1 MKNKILTM
9 LFALIL
15 LPFGGQGQTPLQ
27 PNANVS
33 ILNGS
38 VLINQPGTYTI
49 TGNNTKTNNTIK
61 IECREQGDVNLT
73 IIDLN
78 ISSSTSNSPIN
89 IISGNVKLRLVGN
102 NSLISEATEY
112 SAHYAALHVAA
123 NTSLTITID
132 SNGGYLLAKS
142 LGQSAAIGG
151 NSADI
156 HNKVYNIGEITING
170 GYIKAESKNRCAA
183 IGSGSEGQSVSKIT
197 INGGYIIANAL
208 DMKYGTSVGAAGK
221 DPWVT
226 SSGGTI
232 TITGGTLIALNDNEI
247 GAIGNK
253 TTDVA
258 TKVIIYGGSVYFDP
272 KISNVVPVNN
282 NDKEVFLK
290 TICGL
295 KPNTK
300 LAELKGVSHWP
311 WETYVDTKG
320 KLYLWL
326 PENSKVSSIHAYDES
341 VPEDNSERDQ
351 YYYNQSLIVKR
362 NGELWNDHNIAF
374 TVENNDTGKS
384 IDCSDN
390 DFYLVNGDY
399 SLYADGK
406 VIYKPI
412 NIAGK
417 DLDYITENITL
428 DYYTVTY
435 HLNKGDNNSSIPK
448 PTNYLKGEK
457 ITVDNTV
464 IPTRKYYEFKGW
476 GKNIDSDENN
486 TVNEITSI
494 DKEEVLYA
502 IWKPNEFSV
511 KTVNKQELTYKKD
524 MSLDLSKLLASDAVT
539 NCGDIKFEIDNN
551 SSLPDGL
558 LSDDKIIRGA
568 PEAVTEQEIT
578 TSITAT
584 AENTFS
590 CKFDITFSVA
600 KANAEIAKI
609 DISADGYTYSGKA
622 IAIAPPEVI
631 GAASDNLDATLTY
644 YTSYVDDQNNTK
656 TTSADSGAEQE
667 GGAPVYAGSYTVV
680 ASFAGN
686 KNYNKAKDQSAAFDI
701 KRKELT
707 VTPVSNQ
714 IIYEGDK
721 ILYEVKDAVNGEVP
735 VFEGALKEK
744 EGKIIHDSDFKLK
757 DSFSKNYSFQFTSGI
772 GATVHNGKA
781 SEAVATM
788 KAEAGQNDWFTSNVT
803 ITPPADFKIE
813 LVPSNPIATLKSNEA
828 HKETLVW
835 DTEGAHTLSYTLHRQ
850 SRDGSYPH
858 DLSLKLDKTPPT
870 LRATVDNEN
879 YTLTFSDGD
888 AGSGIDK
895 LLVDD
900 KEVSISDTNASYAGT
915 APAGV
920 HKAKAI
926 DKAGLSYEIE
936 FTLTKKPDNPDPNP
950 GPNPDP
956 DPGPMPTPTRYD
968 VTLTDT
974 TGIIYTPAAGK
985 YKVDAWGKFDFS
997 IEVAKGYTMFS
1008 DPIVYVNNVKL
1019 PSKDNKGNYSI
1030 NPVRED
1036 KVVKVT
1042 GIVSDLSTANE
1053 AINAPDR
1060 RITVKGKTIY
1070 IDVPDRALFHLFD
1083 LTGSHKL
1090 SRPLHP
1096 GTNRI
1101 DVDPGSYIGRIDN
1114 EKEGKVIIVK

>member
-1 MKNKILTM
+1 M

-61 IECREQGDVNLT
+61 IECREQGEVNLT

-300 LAELKGVSHWP
+300 LAELEGVSHWP
-311 WETYVDTKG
+311 WETYVDTNG

-351 YYYNQSLIVKR
+351 YYYNQSLIIKR

-399 SLYADGK
+399 SLYADGVDTK
-406 VIYKPI
+406 KKFTI
-412 NIAGK
+412 K
-417 DLDYITENITL
+417 DASPDNITL
-428 DYYTVTY
+428 DYYSVTY
-435 HLNKGDNNSSIPK
+435 DLNKGDNNPSIPK
-448 PTNYLKGEK
+448 PKNYLKGEE
-457 ITVDNTV
+457 IEVDKNVT
-464 IPTRKYYEFKGW
+464 PTREHYTFGGW
-476 GKNIDSDENN
+476 GLKDDATDKVESIKNIQAA
-486 TVNEITSI
+486 TT
-494 DKEEVLYA
+494 LYA
-502 IWKPNEFSV
+502 IWIAKKF
-511 KTVNKQELTYKKD
+511 TVDMFNKQQLTYKTD
-524 MSLDLSKLLASDAVT
+524 MNFDLSSLLSPNAETD
-539 NCGDIKFEIDNN
+539 CGAITFNINKV
-551 SSLPDGL
+551 SSLPAGL
-558 LSDDKIIRGA
+558 NLEGSIIKGA
-568 PEAVTEQEIT
+568 PEAVTAKEIET
-578 TSITAT
+578 YITAT
-584 AENTFS
+584 AANEYTISF
-590 CKFDITFSVA
+590 KILFSVA
-600 KANAEIAKI
+600 KANATIANI
-609 DISADGYTYSGKA
+609 VIPAEGYTYSGKA
-622 IAIAPPEVI
+622 IEIAPPKVS

-721 ILYEVKDAVNGEVP
+721 ILYEVKDAVNGEIP
-735 VFEGALKEK
+735 VFDGALKVK
-744 EGKIIHDSDFKLK
+744 EGIIIQDNDFKLK
-757 DSFSKNYSFQFTSGI
+757 DSFSKNYSFKFTPDI
-772 GATVHNGKA
+772 GVTVHEGKA

-788 KAEAGQNDWFTSNVT
+788 KAEAGQNGWFTSNVT

-813 LVPSNPIATLKSNEA
+813 LVPSNPVATLKSNEA
-828 HKETLVW
+828 HKEKLVW

-850 SRDGSYPH
+850 SRSESYPH
-858 DLSLKLDKTPPT
+858 ALSLKLDKTPPT

-888 AGSGIDK
+888 AGSGIAK

-900 KEVSISDTNASYAGT
+900 KEVSISDTDASYAGT
-915 APAGV
+915 APAGA

-950 GPNPDP
+950 GPKPDP

-974 TGIIYTPAAGK
+974 TGVIFTPTAGK

-1008 DPIVYVNNVKL
+1008 DPIVYVNNEKL

-1060 RITVKGKTIY
+1060 RITVIGKTIY

-1090 SRPLHP
+1090 SRQLHP

-1114 EKEGKVIIVK
+1114 EKEGRVIIVK

>member
-1 MKNKILTM
+1 M

-156 HNKVYNIGEITING
+156 HNRVYNIGEITING

-300 LAELKGVSHWP
+300 LAELEGVSHWP
-311 WETYVDTKG
+311 WETYVDTNG

-399 SLYADGK
+399 SLYADGVDTK
-406 VIYKPI
+406 KKFTIKGASP
-412 NIAGK
+412 
-417 DLDYITENITL
+417 DNITL

-435 HLNKGDNNSSIPK
+435 DLNEGDNNPSIPK
-448 PTNYLKGEK
+448 PKNYLKGT
-457 ITVDNTV
+457 TVPVDKTV
-464 IPTRKYYEFKGW
+464 TPTREHYTFMGW
-476 GKNIDSDENN
+476 ALKSSSLSNVESIVNIQAA
-486 TVNEITSI
+486 TT
-494 DKEEVLYA
+494 LYA
-502 IWKPNEFSV
+502 IWIAKKF
-511 KTVNKQELTYKKD
+511 TVDMFNKQQLTYKTD
-524 MSLDLSKLLASDAVT
+524 MNFDLSSLLSPNAETD
-539 NCGDIKFEIDNN
+539 CGAITFNINKV
-551 SSLPDGL
+551 SSLPAGL
-558 LSDDKIIRGA
+558 NLEGSIIKGA
-568 PEAVTEQEIT
+568 PEAVTAKEIET
-578 TSITAT
+578 YITAT
-584 AENTFS
+584 AANEYTISF
-590 CKFDITFSVA
+590 KILFSVA
-600 KANAEIAKI
+600 KAKATIANI
-609 DISADGYTYSGKA
+609 DISADGYTYSGKP
-622 IAIAPPEVI
+622 IEIAPPKVS
-631 GAASDNLDATLTY
+631 GAASEKMDATLTY
-644 YTSYVDDQNNTK
+644 YTSYTNENNNTK
-656 TTSADSGAEQE
+656 TTSANSGAEQE
-667 GGAPVYAGSYTVV
+667 GGAPVYAGSYTVI

-686 KNYNKAKDQSAAFDI
+686 DNYEKADNQSAKFDI

-714 IIYEGDK
+714 IIYKGDE

-757 DSFSKNYSFQFTSGI
+757 DSFSKNYSFIFTSGI
-772 GATVHNGKA
+772 SATVHNGKA
-781 SEAVATM
+781 SEAVASM
-788 KAEAGQNDWFTSNVT
+788 NAEAGQNDWFTSDVT

-813 LVPSNPIATLKSNEA
+813 LVPSNPVATLKSNEA
-828 HKETLVW
+828 HKETLLW
-835 DTEGAHTLSYTLHRQ
+835 DTEGAHTLSYKLHRQ
-850 SRDGSYPH
+850 SRSESYDH
-858 DLSLKLDKTPPT
+858 ALSLKLDKTPPT

-888 AGSGIDK
+888 AGSGIAK

-900 KEVSISDTNASYAGT
+900 KEVSISDTDASYAGT
-915 APAGV
+915 APAGA

-936 FTLTKKPDNPDPNP
+936 FTLTKKSDNPDPNP
-950 GPNPDP
+950 GPKPDP
-956 DPGPMPTPTRYD
+956 DPGPKPTPTRYD

-974 TGIIYTPAAGK
+974 TGIIFTPAAGK

-1019 PSKDNKGNYSI
+1019 PSKDSKGNYSI

-1036 KVVKVT
+1036 KVVKVA

-1060 RITVKGKTIY
+1060 RITVEGKTIY
-1070 IDVPDRALFHLFD
+1070 IDVPDRAVFHLFD

-1090 SRPLHP
+1090 SRQLHP

-1101 DVDPGSYIGRIDN
+1101 DVAPGSYIGRIDN
-1114 EKEGKVIIVK
+1114 EKEGRVIIVK

>member
-1 MKNKILTM
+1 M

-15 LPFGGQGQTPLQ
+15 LPFGGQGQTVLQ

-33 ILNGS
+33 ISNGS
-38 VLINQPGTYTI
+38 VLITQPGRYDISGTTNTNTI
-49 TGNNTKTNNTIK
+49 TINCSDPGK
-61 IECREQGDVNLT
+61 VNLF
-73 IIDLN
+73 ISNLN
-78 ISSSTSNSPIN
+78 IRISTANSPID
-89 IISGNVKLRLVGN
+89 IINGNVDLTLVGK
-102 NSLISEATEY
+102 NSLITEANNS
-112 SAHYAALHVAA
+112 SARYAPLHVSE
-123 NTSLTITID
+123 NTSLTITLE
-132 SNGGYLLAKS
+132 SNVGSLLAQA
-142 LGQSAAIGG
+142 LGESAAIGG
-151 NSADI
+151 SVSDRFNFT
-156 HNKVYNIGEITING
+156 NIGDITING
-170 GYIKAESKNRCAA
+170 GNIRAESKYRCAA
-183 IGSGSEGQSVSKIT
+183 IGSGREGQGVSKIT
-197 INGGYIIANAL
+197 INGGYITAVTSDITT
-208 DMKYGTSVGAAGK
+208 GTSIGATGDNPLA
-221 DPWVT
+221 P
-226 SSGGTI
+226 SPASGGTI
-232 TITGGTLIALNDNEI
+232 TIAGGTLIALNNNEI

-258 TKVIIYGGSVYFDP
+258 ANVIIYGGSVYFDP
-272 KISNVVPVNN
+272 KISNVVPVDNSG
-282 NDKEVFLK
+282 KEVFLK

-300 LAELKGVSHWP
+300 LAVLGGVSHWP
-311 WETYVDTKG
+311 WETYVDTNG

-326 PENSKVSSIHAYDES
+326 PENSKVSSIHAYDLNF
-341 VPEDNSERDQ
+341 PEGAPGRDQ

-362 NGELWNDHNIAF
+362 NGELWNDHKIAF
-374 TVENNDTGKS
+374 TVKKNNTEEP

-390 DFYLVNGDY
+390 DFYLENGNY
-399 SLYADGK
+399 TLYADGNNINK
-406 VIYKPI
+406 QIVISNASPS
-412 NIAGK
+412 
-417 DLDYITENITL
+417 NITL

-435 HLNKGDNNSSIPK
+435 DLNEGDNNSSIPEQK
-448 PTNYLKGEK
+448 DYLKGTTV
-457 ITVDNTV
+457 TVDNTV
-464 IPTRKYYEFKGW
+464 IPTREHYTFGGW
-476 GKNIDSDENN
+476 ALKSNP
-486 TVNEITSI
+486 ITKVKSI
-494 DKEEVLYA
+494 VDIQAATTLYA
-502 IWKPNEFSV
+502 IWIAKKFDV
-511 KTVNKQELTYKKD
+511 DMYNKQKLTYKTD
-524 MSLDLSKLLASDAVT
+524 INFDLSSLLSPNAETD
-539 NCGDIKFEIDNN
+539 CGAITFKINDG
-551 SSLPDGL
+551 SSLPAGL
-558 LSDDKIIRGA
+558 KLVGSTIKGA
-568 PEAVTEQEIT
+568 PEAVTANEIK

-584 AENTFS
+584 AANKHAIS
-590 CKFDITFSVA
+590 FDITFSVA
-600 KANAEIAKI
+600 KANAEIANI
-609 DISADGYTYSGKA
+609 EIPTEQYTYSGKA
-622 IAIAPPEVI
+622 IEITPPKVT

-644 YTSYVDDQNNTK
+644 YTSYVDDQTNTK
-656 TTSADSGAEQE
+656 TTSANSGAEQE

-714 IIYEGDK
+714 IIYEGDE
-721 ILYEVKDAVNGEVP
+721 ILYNVTGEVNEEVP
-735 VFEGALKEK
+735 EFEGALKEK

-757 DSFSKNYSFQFTSGI
+757 DSFSKNYSFIFTSGI
-772 GATVHNGKA
+772 SATVHNGKA

-813 LVPSNPIATLKSNEA
+813 LVPSNPVATLKSNEA
-828 HKETLVW
+828 HKETLLW
-835 DTEGAHTLSYTLHRQ
+835 DTEGAHTLSYKLHRQ
-850 SRDGSYPH
+850 SRSESYPH

-888 AGSGIDK
+888 AGSGIAK

-900 KEVSISDTNASYAGT
+900 KEVSISDTDASYAGT

-950 GPNPDP
+950 GPNPGP
-956 DPGPMPTPTRYD
+956 DPGPKPTPTRYD

-974 TGIIYTPAAGK
+974 TGVIFTPAAGK

-1008 DPIVYVNNVKL
+1008 DPIVYVNNEKL
-1019 PSKDNKGNYSI
+1019 PSKDSKGNYSI

-1053 AINAPDR
+1053 AINVPDR

-1070 IDVPDRALFHLFD
+1070 IDMPDRALFHLFD

-1101 DVDPGSYIGRIDN
+1101 DIDPGSYIGRIDN
-1114 EKEGKVIIVK
+1114 EKGGKVVIVK

>member
-1 MKNKILTM
+1 MKYKILIM

-15 LPFGGQGQTPLQ
+15 LPFGGQGQTVLQ
-27 PNANVS
+27 PDANVS

-49 TGNNTKTNNTIK
+49 TGNSTTTNNTIK

-156 HNKVYNIGEITING
+156 HNRVYNIGEITING

-272 KISNVVPVNN
+272 KISNVIPVNN

-300 LAELKGVSHWP
+300 LAELEGVSHWP
-311 WETYVDTKG
+311 WETYVDTNG

-448 PTNYLKGEK
+448 PKNYLKGEE
-457 ITVDNTV
+457 IEVDKNVT
-464 IPTRKYYEFKGW
+464 PTREHYTFEGW
-476 GKNIDSDENN
+476 GLKSDATEKVESIKNIQAE
-486 TVNEITSI
+486 TT
-494 DKEEVLYA
+494 LYA
-502 IWKPNEFSV
+502 IWIAKKF
-511 KTVNKQELTYKKD
+511 TVDMFNKQQLTYKTD
-524 MSLDLSKLLASDAVT
+524 MNFDLSSLLSPNAETD
-539 NCGDIKFEIDNN
+539 CGAITFNINKV
-551 SSLPDGL
+551 SSLPAGL
-558 LSDDKIIRGA
+558 NLEGSIIKGA
-568 PEAVTEQEIT
+568 PEAVTAKEIET
-578 TSITAT
+578 YITAT
-584 AENTFS
+584 AANEYTISF
-590 CKFDITFSVA
+590 KILFSVA
-600 KANAEIAKI
+600 KAKATIANI
-609 DISADGYTYSGKA
+609 DISAEGYTYSGKA
-622 IAIAPPEVI
+622 IEIAPPEVS
-631 GAASDNLDATLTY
+631 GADSEKLDATLTY
-644 YTSYVDDQNNTK
+644 YTSYTNENINTK
-656 TTSADSGAEQE
+656 TTSANSGAAQE

-686 KNYNKAKDQSAAFDI
+686 DNYNKADNQSATFDI
-701 KRKELT
+701 KQKELT

-721 ILYEVKDAVNGEVP
+721 ILYNATDAVNGEIP
-735 VFEGALKEK
+735 VFEGTLKVED
-744 EGKIIHDSDFKLK
+744 GKIIPEDNFKLK
-757 DSFSKNYSFQFTSGI
+757 DSFSKNYSFKFTSDI
-772 GATVHNGKA
+772 SATVHNGKA

-788 KAEAGQNDWFTSNVT
+788 KAEAGQNGWFTSNVT

-813 LVPSNPIATLKSNEA
+813 LVPSTPVATLKSNDA

-879 YTLTFSDGD
+879 YTLTFSDGN

-900 KEVSISDTNASYAGT
+900 KEVSISDTDASYAGT

-920 HKAKAI
+920 HKAKVF

-950 GPNPDP
+950 GPKPDP

-1053 AINAPDR
+1053 AINTPDR
-1060 RITVKGKTIY
+1060 RITVIGKTIY
-1070 IDVPDRALFHLFD
+1070 IDVPDRAVFHLFD

-1090 SRPLHP
+1090 SRQLHP

-1101 DVDPGSYIGRIDN
+1101 DVDSGSYIGRIDN

>member
-1 MKNKILTM
+1 M

-15 LPFGGQGQTPLQ
+15 LPFGGQGQTVLQ

-33 ILNGS
+33 ITDGS
-38 VLINQPGTYTI
+38 VKITQSGKYLIYGTTTTNTI
-49 TGNNTKTNNTIK
+49 TIDCKD
-61 IECREQGDVNLT
+61 QGDVNL
-73 IIDLN
+73 IIHDLN
-78 ISSSTSNSPIN
+78 IKVSTANSPID
-89 IISGNVKLRLVGN
+89 IINGNVTLTLSGS
-102 NSLISEATEY
+102 NSLITEY
-112 SAHYAALHVAA
+112 NQPSAHYAPLHVSE
-123 NTSLTITID
+123 NTSLTIHEN
-132 SNGGYLLAKS
+132 SNGHSLLAQA
-142 LGQSAAIGG
+142 LHESAAIGG
-151 NSADI
+151 STADL
-156 HNKVYNIGEITING
+156 NNFRNIGEITING
-170 GYIKAESKNRCAA
+170 GNIRAESRYNCAA
-183 IGSGSEGQSVSKIT
+183 IGSGRVGQGISKIN
-197 INGGYIIANAL
+197 INGGYITAINL
-208 DMKYGTSVGAAGK
+208 DMASGASVGATESVFG
-221 DPWVT
+221 P

-232 TITGGTLIALNDNEI
+232 TITGGTLITKIKDDI
-247 GAIGNK
+247 GSIGNK
-253 TTDVA
+253 KTTNA
-258 TKVIIYGGSVYFDP
+258 AEIIINGGSVYFDP
-272 KISNVVPVNN
+272 EIGGVMPKNSNGQNVY
-282 NDKEVFLK
+282 LK

-300 LAELKGVSHWP
+300 VEQLKGASILP
-311 WETYVDTKG
+311 LEISVDTNG

-326 PENSKVSSIHAYDES
+326 PENTEISSVKTYDES
-341 VPEDNSERDQ
+341 IGYGNPGFNKN
-351 YYYNQSLIVKR
+351 YYRQSLTIYK
-362 NGELWNDHNIAF
+362 NGKLWDDHNIAF
-374 TVENNDTGKS
+374 TVKKDNKES
-384 IDCSDN
+384 PIDCSKN
-390 DFYLVNGDY
+390 DFYLENGNY
-399 SLYADGK
+399 TLYADGVSTEK
-406 VIYKPI
+406 QI
-412 NIAGK
+412 NISDASNS
-417 DLDYITENITL
+417 NITL
-428 DYYTVTY
+428 DYYSVTY
-435 HLNKGDNNSSIPK
+435 HLNKGDNNPSIPK
-448 PTNYLKGEK
+448 PTNYLKGTTV
-457 ITVDNTV
+457 TVDNTV
-464 IPTRKYYEFKGW
+464 IPTREYYEFKGW

-511 KTVNKQELTYKKD
+511 NTVSRPQELTYKKD
-524 MSLDLSKLLASDAVT
+524 MSLDLSKLLGSDAVT
-539 NCGDIKFEIDNN
+539 NCGDITFNIDNG
-551 SSLPDGL
+551 SSLPAGL
-558 LSDDKIIRGA
+558 ELNGSTITGA
-568 PEAVTEQEIT
+568 PEAVTKQDIT

-584 AENTFS
+584 AANTFS
-590 CKFDITFSVA
+590 CHFDIIFSVA
-600 KANAEIAKI
+600 KANATIAKI
-609 DISADGYTYSGKA
+609 EIPAEGYTYSGNA
-622 IAIAPPEVI
+622 IAIAPPEVS
-631 GAASDNLDATLTY
+631 GAASEKMDATLTY
-644 YTSYVDDQNNTK
+644 YTSYTDENTNTK
-656 TTSADSGAEQE
+656 TTNADSGADKE
-667 GGAPVYAGSYTVV
+667 GGAPVYAGSYTVI

-686 KNYNKAKDQSAAFDI
+686 DNYNKADNQSAKFDI

-721 ILYEVKDAVNGEVP
+721 ILYNATDAVDGEMP
-735 VFEGALKEK
+735 EFEGALKVK
-744 EGKIIHDSDFKLK
+744 EGIIIQDNDFKLK
-757 DSFSKNYSFQFTSGI
+757 DSFSKNYSFKFTPDI
-772 GATVHNGKA
+772 GVTVHEGKA
-781 SEAVATM
+781 SEAVASM
-788 KAEAGQNDWFTSNVT
+788 NAEAGQNDWFTSNVT

-813 LVPSNPIATLKSNEA
+813 LVPSKPVAILKSNES
-828 HKETLVW
+828 HKESLLW
-835 DTEGAHTLSYTLHRQ
+835 ETEGAHTLSYTLHRQ

-858 DLSLKLDKTPPT
+858 DLSLNLDKTPPT
-870 LRATVDNEN
+870 LRATVENEN

-900 KEVSISDTNASYAGT
+900 KEISISDTDAPYTGT

-950 GPNPDP
+950 GPKPDP

-974 TGIIYTPAAGK
+974 TGVIFTPAAGK

-1019 PSKDNKGNYSI
+1019 PSKDSKGNYSI

-1070 IDVPDRALFHLFD
+1070 IDVPDRAVFHLFD

-1090 SRPLHP
+1090 SRQLHP

-1114 EKEGKVIIVK
+1114 EKEGRVIIVK

>member
-1 MKNKILTM
+1 M

-15 LPFGGQGQTPLQ
+15 LPFGGQGQRVLS

-33 ILNGS
+33 IHDGS
-38 VLINQPGTYTI
+38 VLINQPGEYTI
-49 TGNNTKTNNTIK
+49 TGNSIQTNNTIK
-61 IECREQGDVNLT
+61 IECESNDLVTLR
-73 IIDLN
+73 IDKLN
-78 ISSSTSNSPIN
+78 YNNDYLVIAPID
-89 IISGNVKLRLVGN
+89 IVKGNVKLQLIGENKIIFNVPYNSDCAAIHVSANSSLIISNKTNGSLIIQAGYGGAGIGGNGEVSQLVGD
-102 NSLISEATEY
+102 
-112 SAHYAALHVAA
+112 
-123 NTSLTITID
+123 ITIE
-132 SNGGYLLAKS
+132 SGTIEVANLYKM
-142 LGQSAAIGG
+142 AAIGG
-151 NSADI
+151 
-156 HNKVYNIGEITING
+156 GE
-170 GYIKAESKNRCAA
+170 R
-183 IGSGSEGQSVSKIT
+183 GQGISNIT
-197 INGGYIIANAL
+197 INGGYIIA
-208 DMKYGTSVGAAGK
+208 KAASPFDSPVIGGPQK
-221 DPWVT
+221 HFDT
-226 SSGGTI
+226 CANGGTI
-232 TITGGTLIALNDNEI
+232 TINGGTLITLYTNNTI
-247 GAIGNK
+247 GSIGHSSNNPP
-253 TTDVA
+253 A
-258 TKVIIYGGSVYFDP
+258 KVIIGDKASVLFNPGLSDVTP
-272 KISNVVPVNN
+272 INSNGERVYPR
-282 NDKEVFLK
+282 

-295 KPNTK
+295 KPK
-300 LAELKGVSHWP
+300 
-311 WETYVDTKG
+311 
-320 KLYLWL
+320 
-326 PENSKVSSIHAYDES
+326 SKVALLDDYEWSTDVYADDNGKIYFWWPSGHKELDFIHTYDES
-341 VPEDNSERDQ
+341 VPDESEFRNFK
-351 YYYNQSLIVKR
+351 YYRQSLTVNK
-362 NGELWNDHNIAF
+362 NGTSWDDHDITF
-374 TVENNDTGKS
+374 TVKNKAKEEIS
-384 IDCSDN
+384 CSDN
-390 DFYLVNGDY
+390 KFYLVNGKY
-399 SLYADGK
+399 SLYADGDEIIK
-406 VIYKPI
+406 EFTID
-412 NIAGK
+412 GK
-417 DLDYITENITL
+417 SPENITL
-428 DYYTVTY
+428 DYYSVTY

-448 PTNYLKGEK
+448 PTNYLKGKK
-457 ITVDNTV
+457 ITVDKNAK
-464 IPTRKYYEFKGW
+464 PTRKYYEFKGW

-511 KTVNKQELTYKKD
+511 NTVGRPQELTYKKD

-539 NCGDIKFEIDNN
+539 NCGDITFNIDNG
-551 SSLPDGL
+551 SSLPAGL
-558 LSDDKIIRGA
+558 KLEGSIITGA
-568 PEAVTEQEIT
+568 PEAVTKQVIT

-584 AENTFS
+584 AANTFS
-590 CKFDITFSVA
+590 CQFNIEFSVA
-600 KANAEIAKI
+600 KANATIAKI
-609 DISADGYTYSGKA
+609 EIPAEGYTYSGKA
-622 IAIAPPEVI
+622 IEITPPKVS
-631 GAASDNLDATLTY
+631 GAASENLDATLTY
-644 YTSYVDDQNNTK
+644 YTSYTNENNNTK
-656 TTSADSGAEQE
+656 TTSANSGAEQD

-686 KNYNKAKDQSAAFDI
+686 ENYNKADNQSATFDI

-735 VFEGALKEK
+735 EFEGALKEK

-757 DSFSKNYSFQFTSGI
+757 DSFSKNYSFIFTSGI
-772 GATVHNGKA
+772 SATVHNGKA

-813 LVPSNPIATLKSNEA
+813 LVPSKSLATLKSNEA
-828 HKETLVW
+828 HKETLLW
-835 DTEGAHTLSYTLHRQ
+835 DTEGAHTLSYKLHRQ
-850 SRDGSYPH
+850 SRSESYPH

-888 AGSGIDK
+888 AGSGIAK

-900 KEVSISDTNASYAGT
+900 KEVSISDTDASYAGT
-915 APAGV
+915 APAGA

-936 FTLTKKPDNPDPNP
+936 FTLTKKSDNPDPNP
-950 GPNPDP
+950 GPKPDP
-956 DPGPMPTPTRYD
+956 DPGPKPTPTRYD

-974 TGIIYTPAAGK
+974 TGVIFTPAAGK

-1053 AINAPDR
+1053 AINTPDR
-1060 RITVKGKTIY
+1060 RITVIGKTIC
-1070 IDVPDRALFHLFD
+1070 IDVPDRAVFHLFD
-1083 LTGSHKL
+1083 ITGSHKL
-1090 SRPLHP
+1090 SRQLHP

-1114 EKEGKVIIVK
+1114 EKEGRVIIVK

>member
-1 MKNKILTM
+1 M

-15 LPFGGQGQTPLQ
+15 LPFGGQGQRVIAPGE
-27 PNANVS
+27 S
-33 ILNGS
+33 IDISKGS
-38 VLINQPGTYTI
+38 VKIIEPGIYII
-49 TGNNTKTNNTIK
+49 TGSDASSKRSISIDCDSEESVYLYIENLNIK
-61 IECREQGDVNLT
+61 VDQYVDIPSPIDISNGNVNLILLGDNNLILT
-73 IIDLN
+73 ASGKAAIHV
-78 ISSSTSNSPIN
+78 SENS
-89 IISGNVKLRLVGN
+89 
-102 NSLISEATEY
+102 
-112 SAHYAALHVAA
+112 
-123 NTSLTITID
+123 SLTISD
-132 SNGGYLLAKS
+132 QNGGS
-142 LGQSAAIGG
+142 LIAQGG
-151 NSADI
+151 WDAP
-156 HNKVYNIGEITING
+156 G
-170 GYIKAESKNRCAA
+170 
-183 IGSGSEGQSVSKIT
+183 IGSGSNNSTEKVGKIT
-197 INGGYIIANAL
+197 IKGGRITAKGNGMASGIGCNYYRSISNIIIEGGFITASTSKSSSDFSSIGGLFNSPKGGEIIIKGGTVLTFNGYNNTGYI
-208 DMKYGTSVGAAGK
+208 GV
-221 DPWVT
+221 
-226 SSGGTI
+226 SS
-232 TITGGTLIALNDNEI
+232 DNSP
-247 GAIGNK
+247 
-253 TTDVA
+253 
-258 TKVIIYGGSVYFDP
+258 TKVIIDDYSSVLFNP
-272 KISNVVPVNN
+272 NESKVTPVNSN
-282 NDKEVFLK
+282 GIEVNLK

-295 KPNTK
+295 MPNSK
-300 LAELKGVSHWP
+300 VKYLDNDQLSKDL
-311 WETYVDTKG
+311 YVDDKG
-320 KLYLWL
+320 KLYFWWPSDHAKLDRIYTHDG
-326 PENSKVSSIHAYDES
+326 SSSSDFEYF
-341 VPEDNSERDQ
+341 R
-351 YYYNQSLIVKR
+351 QSLTVNK
-362 NGELWNDHNIAF
+362 NGTSWNDHGITF
-374 TVENNDTGKS
+374 TVKKDNKDNP

-390 DFYLVNGDY
+390 DFYLVKGNY
-399 SLYADGK
+399 SLYANGDNISK
-406 VIYKPI
+406 SI
-412 NIAGK
+412 NIVDK
-417 DLDYITENITL
+417 SPDNVIL

-435 HLNKGDNNSSIPK
+435 HLNNGDNNPSIPK
-448 PTNYLKGEK
+448 PTNYLKGKK

-511 KTVNKQELTYKKD
+511 NKVGNQELTYKTN
-524 MSLDLSKLLASDAVT
+524 MESLDLSTLLSTDAVK
-539 NCGDIKFEIDNN
+539 NCGDITFNIDNN
-551 SSLPDGL
+551 SSLPAGL
-558 LSDDKIIRGA
+558 KLEGSTIKGV
-568 PEAVTEQEIT
+568 PEAVTKQDII

-584 AENTFS
+584 AANTFS
-590 CKFDITFSVA
+590 RQFNIEFSVA
-600 KANAEIAKI
+600 KANTEIAKI
-609 DISADGYTYSGKA
+609 DIPTDGYTYSGKP
-622 IAIAPPEVI
+622 IEITPPKVS
-631 GAASDNLDATLTY
+631 GAASEKMDATLTY
-644 YTSYVDDQNNTK
+644 YTSYTNDQNNTK
-656 TTSADSGAEQE
+656 TTSADSGAAQE
-667 GGAPVYAGSYTVV
+667 GGAPVYAGSYTVI

-686 KNYNKAKDQSAAFDI
+686 DNYNKADNQSAKFDI

-735 VFEGALKEK
+735 VFDGVLKVVDE
-744 EGKIIHDSDFKLK
+744 KIIPEDNFKLN
-757 DSFSKNYSFQFTSGI
+757 DSFSKNYSFQFTPDI
-772 GATVHNGKA
+772 GVTVHNGEA

-813 LVPSNPIATLKSNEA
+813 LVPSTPVATLKSNDA

-835 DTEGAHTLSYTLHRQ
+835 DAEGAHTLSYKLHRQ

-870 LRATVDNEN
+870 LRATVENEN
-879 YTLTFSDGD
+879 YTLTFSDGN
-888 AGSGIDK
+888 AGSGINK

-900 KEVSISDTNASYAGT
+900 KEVSISDTDASYAGT

-936 FTLTKKPDNPDPNP
+936 FTLTKKSDNPDPNP
-950 GPNPDP
+950 GPNPGP
-956 DPGPMPTPTRYD
+956 DPGPKPTPTRYD

-1019 PSKDNKGNYSI
+1019 PSKDSKGNYSI

-1070 IDVPDRALFHLFD
+1070 IDVPDRAVFHLFD

-1090 SRPLHP
+1090 SRQLHP

-1101 DVDPGSYIGRIDN
+1101 DVEPGSYIARIDN
-1114 EKEGKVIIVK
+1114 EKGGKVIIVK

>member
-27 PNANVS
+27 PDANVS

-49 TGNNTKTNNTIK
+49 TGNSTTTNNTIK
-61 IECREQGDVNLT
+61 IECEGNEFVT
-73 IIDLN
+73 LN
-78 ISSSTSNSPIN
+78 IDRLNLNHDNTSNAPID
-89 IISGNVKLRLVGN
+89 IVKGNVKLQLTGENKIIFNKSHYTYYASIHVSAN
-102 NSLISEATEY
+102 SSLIISNKTDG
-112 SAHYAALHVAA
+112 SLNIIAAEGGAGIGGNADFKSVGD
-123 NTSLTITID
+123 ITIESGTIEVTNIKD
-132 SNGGYLLAKS
+132 IS
-142 LGQSAAIGG
+142 AIGG
-151 NSADI
+151 AVHGQDI
-156 HNKVYNIGEITING
+156 SN
-170 GYIKAESKNRCAA
+170 
-183 IGSGSEGQSVSKIT
+183 IT
-197 INGGYIIANAL
+197 INGGYIIAKAESF
-208 DMKYGTSVGAAGK
+208 YSSSPVIGACKSLRTNDAN
-221 DPWVT
+221 
-226 SSGGTI
+226 GGTI
-232 TITGGTLIALNDNEI
+232 TLNGGTLIVLSTDNSI
-247 GAIGNK
+247 GSIGHSDNK
-253 TTDVA
+253 PLA
-258 TKVIIYGGSVYFDP
+258 KVIIGDKASVLFDP
-272 KISNVVPVNN
+272 GLSDVTPVN
-282 NDKEVFLK
+282 DKGNSVSLK

-295 KPNTK
+295 KPNSK
-300 LAELKGVSHWP
+300 VEYLDNDQLSKDL
-311 WETYVDTKG
+311 YVDDKG
-320 KLYLWL
+320 KLYFWWTSDHAKLDRIYTHDG
-326 PENSKVSSIHAYDES
+326 SSSSDFEYF
-341 VPEDNSERDQ
+341 R
-351 YYYNQSLIVKR
+351 QSLTVNK
-362 NGELWNDHNIAF
+362 NGTSWNDHGITF
-374 TVENNDTGKS
+374 TVKKDNKDNP

-390 DFYLVNGDY
+390 NFYLEKGVY
-399 SLYADGK
+399 SLYANGDDISK
-406 VIYKPI
+406 SI
-412 NIAGK
+412 NIVDK
-417 DLDYITENITL
+417 SPDNVIL

-435 HLNKGDNNSSIPK
+435 HLNNGDNNPSIPK
-448 PTNYLKGEK
+448 PTNYLKGKK

-464 IPTRKYYEFKGW
+464 IPTKKYYEFKGW

-511 KTVNKQELTYKKD
+511 NTVSRPQELTYKKD

-539 NCGDIKFEIDNN
+539 NCGDITFKINDG
-551 SSLPDGL
+551 SPLPDGL
-558 LSDDKIIRGA
+558 QLDGSTITGA
-568 PEAVTEQEIT
+568 PKAVTDKEIT

-584 AENTFS
+584 AANTFS
-590 CKFDITFSVA
+590 CHFDIIFSVA
-600 KANAEIAKI
+600 KANATITNI
-609 DISADGYTYSGKA
+609 DIPTGGYTYSGKA
-622 IAIAPPEVI
+622 IEIAPPKVS
-631 GAASDNLDATLTY
+631 GATSEKMDATLTY
-644 YTSYVDDQNNTK
+644 YTSYTNDQNNTK
-656 TTSADSGAEQE
+656 TTSADSGAAQE

-686 KNYNKAKDQSAAFDI
+686 DNYNKADNQSAKFDI

-707 VTPVSNQ
+707 VTPESNQ

-721 ILYEVKDAVNGEVP
+721 ILYNVTDKVNDEVP
-735 VFEGALKEK
+735 EFDGALKAED
-744 EGKIIHDSDFKLK
+744 GKIIPEDNFKLN
-757 DSFSKNYSFQFTSGI
+757 DSFSKNYSFKFTSDI
-772 GATVHNGKA
+772 SATVHNGKA

-788 KAEAGQNDWFTSNVT
+788 KAEAGQNGWFTSNVT

-813 LVPSNPIATLKSNEA
+813 LVPSNPVATLKSNDA

-835 DTEGAHTLSYTLHRQ
+835 DTEGAHTLSYKLHRQ

-888 AGSGIDK
+888 AGSGIAK

-915 APAGV
+915 APAGA
-920 HKAKAI
+920 HKAKVF

-950 GPNPDP
+950 GPKPDP
-956 DPGPMPTPTRYD
+956 DPGPKPTPTRYD

-1053 AINAPDR
+1053 AINTPDR

-1070 IDVPDRALFHLFD
+1070 IDVPDRAIFHLFD
-1083 LTGSHKL
+1083 ITGSHKL

-1101 DVDPGSYIGRIDN
+1101 DVDSGSYIARIDN

>member
-1 MKNKILTM
+1 M

-15 LPFGGQGQTPLQ
+15 LPFGGQGQIFENPTRP
-27 PNANVS
+27 VS
-33 ILNGS
+33 ISDGS
-38 VLINQPGTYTI
+38 VFITKPGNYVVSGSTT
-49 TGNNTKTNNTIK
+49 TNTIR
-61 IECREQGDVNLT
+61 IGCFEPGDVNLT
-73 IIDLN
+73 INDLN

-89 IISGNVKLRLVGN
+89 IIGGSVNLRLVGN
-102 NSLISEATEY
+102 NTLISEATDN
-112 SAHYAALHVAA
+112 SAFYAALHVAE
-123 NTSLTITID
+123 NTSLTITLN
-132 SNGGYLLAKS
+132 SNGGSLLAQA
-142 LGQSAAIGG
+142 LGASAAIGG

-156 HNKVYNIGEITING
+156 STYVNNIGEITIDG

-183 IGSGSEGQSVSKIT
+183 IGSGGPGQGVSKIN

-208 DMKYGTSVGAAGK
+208 DMYNGTSVGAAGK
-221 DPWVT
+221 LPFVT

-253 TTDVA
+253 RTDEA
-258 TKVIIYGGSVYFDP
+258 TKLVITGGSVFFDP
-272 KISNVVPVNN
+272 NISNVTPVDGHGNQ
-282 NDKEVFLK
+282 VYLK

-295 KPNTK
+295 KPMTK
-300 LAELKGVSHWP
+300 LNALTGYTNFP
-311 WETYVDTKG
+311 LETYVDTNG
-320 KLYLWL
+320 ELHLWL
-326 PENSKVSSIHAYDES
+326 PKNTKFSSIHAYDES
-341 VPEDNSERDQ
+341 VPEGNSGRDQ
-351 YYYNQSLIVKR
+351 YYYRQSLTINK
-362 NGELWNDHNIAF
+362 NGTSWNDHGIKF
-374 TVENNDTGKS
+374 TVKKDDKGDP

-390 DFYLVNGDY
+390 DFYLVDGDY
-399 SLYADGK
+399 TLYADGK

-435 HLNKGDNNSSIPK
+435 HLNNGDNNPSIPK

-511 KTVNKQELTYKKD
+511 NTVGRPQELTYKKD

-539 NCGDIKFEIDNN
+539 NCGDITFNIDNG
-551 SSLPDGL
+551 SSLPAGL
-558 LSDDKIIRGA
+558 KLEGSIITGA
-568 PEAVTEQEIT
+568 PEAVTKQDIT

-584 AENTFS
+584 AANTFS
-590 CKFDITFSVA
+590 RQFNIEFSVA
-600 KANAEIAKI
+600 KANATIAKI
-609 DISADGYTYSGKA
+609 NIPTEGYTYSGKA
-622 IAIAPPEVI
+622 IAIAPPEVT
-631 GAASDNLDATLTY
+631 GAASENLDATLTY
-644 YTSYVDDQNNTK
+644 YTSYTNENNNTK
-656 TTSADSGAEQE
+656 TTSANSGAEQD
-667 GGAPVYAGSYTVV
+667 GGAPVYAGSYTVI

-686 KNYNKAKDQSAAFDI
+686 DNYNKADNQSATFDI

-714 IIYEGDK
+714 IIYEGDE
-721 ILYEVKDAVNGEVP
+721 ILYEVKDAVNGEMP
-735 VFEGALKEK
+735 VFDGALKVK
-744 EGKIIHDSDFKLK
+744 EGIIIQDNDFKLK
-757 DSFSKNYSFQFTSGI
+757 DSFSKNYSFIFTSGI
-772 GATVHNGKA
+772 SATVHNGKA

-788 KAEAGQNDWFTSNVT
+788 KAEAGQNDWFTSDVT

-813 LVPSNPIATLKSNEA
+813 LVPSNPVATLKSNEA
-828 HKETLVW
+828 HKEFLLW
-835 DTEGAHTLSYTLHRQ
+835 DTEGAHTISYTLHRQ
-850 SRDGSYPH
+850 SRSESYDH
-858 DLSLKLDKTPPT
+858 DLPLKLDKTPPT

-879 YTLTFSDGD
+879 YTLTFSDGN
-888 AGSGIDK
+888 AGSGIAK

-915 APAGV
+915 APAGA

-950 GPNPDP
+950 GPNPGP
-956 DPGPMPTPTRYD
+956 DPGPKPTPTRYD

-974 TGIIYTPAAGK
+974 TGVIFTPAAGK

-1019 PSKDNKGNYSI
+1019 PSKDSKGNYSI

-1060 RITVKGKTIY
+1060 RITIKGKTIY
-1070 IDVPDRALFHLFD
+1070 IDVPDRAIFHLFD

-1101 DVDPGSYIGRIDN
+1101 EVDPGSYIGRIDN
-1114 EKEGKVIIVK
+1114 EKEGRVIIVK

>member
-1 MKNKILTM
+1 M

-15 LPFGGQGQTPLQ
+15 LPFGGQGQRVIAPGESIDISKGSVKIIEPGAYIITGRDESSLRSITIDCDSKESVILYIE
-27 PNANVS
+27 NLYILVDINYDTNTIDIIKGNVNLKLLGKNELIRNVS
-33 ILNGS
+33 NG
-38 VLINQPGTYTI
+38 
-49 TGNNTKTNNTIK
+49 
-61 IECREQGDVNLT
+61 
-73 IIDLN
+73 
-78 ISSSTSNSPIN
+78 
-89 IISGNVKLRLVGN
+89 
-102 NSLISEATEY
+102 
-112 SAHYAALHVAA
+112 AAIHVSQNA
-123 NTSLTITID
+123 SLTISD
-132 SNGGYLLAKS
+132 YENGS
-142 LGQSAAIGG
+142 LIVQAGRGASAIGG
-151 NSADI
+151 NYGDGPMI
-156 HNKVYNIGEITING
+156 IGEITIESGIIEALNTGGITAIG
-170 GYIKAESKNRCAA
+170 GYN
-183 IGSGSEGQSVSKIT
+183 GQGVSKIT
-197 INGGYIIANAL
+197 INGGYVTAKTIFSSNNSVFGAGSIMRQFEANGGIIEIN
-208 DMKYGTSVGAAGK
+208 
-221 DPWVT
+221 
-226 SSGGTI
+226 
-232 TITGGTLIALNDNEI
+232 GGTLIISYTNGKTGSI
-247 GAIGNK
+247 GHSTNNPP
-253 TTDVA
+253 TN
-258 TKVIIYGGSVYFDP
+258 VIIGDKASVLFDP
-272 KISNVVPVNN
+272 GLSDVKPVN
-282 NDKEVFLK
+282 DKNESISLK
-290 TICGL
+290 TISGL
-295 KPNTK
+295 IPNSK
-300 LAELKGVSHWP
+300 VKSLDNDQLSKDL
-311 WETYVDTKG
+311 YVDDKG
-320 KLYLWL
+320 KLYFWWTSDHAKLDRIYTYDA
-326 PENSKVSSIHAYDES
+326 NSKSNFE
-341 VPEDNSERDQ
+341 
-351 YYYNQSLIVKR
+351 YYRQSLTVNK
-362 NGELWNDHNIAF
+362 NGTSWDDHDITF
-374 TVENNDTGKS
+374 TVKNKAKEEIS
-384 IDCSDN
+384 CSDN
-390 DFYLVNGDY
+390 KFYLVNGKY
-399 SLYADGK
+399 SLYADGDEIIK
-406 VIYKPI
+406 EFTID
-412 NIAGK
+412 GK
-417 DLDYITENITL
+417 SPENITL
-428 DYYTVTY
+428 DYYSVTY

-448 PTNYLKGEK
+448 PTNYLKGKK
-457 ITVDNTV
+457 ITVDKNAK
-464 IPTRKYYEFKGW
+464 PTRKYYEFKGW

-511 KTVNKQELTYKKD
+511 NTVGRPQELTYKKD

-539 NCGDIKFEIDNN
+539 NCGDITFNIDNG
-551 SSLPDGL
+551 SSLPAGL
-558 LSDDKIIRGA
+558 KLEGSIITGA
-568 PEAVTEQEIT
+568 PEAVTKQVIT

-584 AENTFS
+584 AANTFS
-590 CKFDITFSVA
+590 CQFNIEFSVA
-600 KANAEIAKI
+600 KANATITKI
-609 DISADGYTYSGKA
+609 DIPAGGYTYSGKA
-622 IAIAPPEVI
+622 IEIAPPEVT
-631 GAASDNLDATLTY
+631 GAASEKMDATLTY
-644 YTSYVDDQNNTK
+644 YTSYTNENNNTK
-656 TTSADSGAEQE
+656 TTSANSGAEQE

-686 KNYNKAKDQSAAFDI
+686 DNYEKADNQSAKFDI

-735 VFEGALKEK
+735 EFEGALKEK

-757 DSFSKNYSFQFTSGI
+757 DSFSKNYSFIFTSGI
-772 GATVHNGKA
+772 SATVHNGKA

-813 LVPSNPIATLKSNEA
+813 LVPSNPVATLKSNEA
-828 HKETLVW
+828 HKETLLW

-850 SRDGSYPH
+850 SRSESYDH

-888 AGSGIDK
+888 AGSGIAK

-900 KEVSISDTNASYAGT
+900 KEISISDTDASYAGT
-915 APAGV
+915 APAGA
-920 HKAKAI
+920 HKAKVF

-950 GPNPDP
+950 GPKPDP
-956 DPGPMPTPTRYD
+956 DPGPKPTPTRYD

-974 TGIIYTPAAGK
+974 TGVIFTPAAGK

-1019 PSKDNKGNYSI
+1019 PSKDSKGNYSI

-1101 DVDPGSYIGRIDN
+1101 EVSPGSYIGRIDN